1 MLSPTILLHQAT
13 VLVVDDE
20 EPLRLYV
27 SRIME
32 DEGYRTISA
41 GDGAEALMLLD
52 QCEDLVQLVITDISM
67 PNMGGLELAARLS
80 RRPHAPPVLFMS
92 GNYPDTQLTGPLL
105 TKPLLAKPFLPQDLG
120 RMVRRLMA
128 LEPAPTA
135 VRVES
140 LSVATRNSNRRGGIL
155 QRAPARAC

>member
-1 MLSPTILLHQAT
+1 MRDITGSASPEALTSAGEALSVTSPTTPLRQAT

-41 GDGAEALMLLD
+41 GDGAEALTLLD
-52 QCEDLVQLVITDISM
+52 QSEDLVQLVITDILM
-67 PNMGGLELAARLS
+67 PNMDGLELAARLA
-80 RRPHAPPVLFMS
+80 RRAHAPPVLFMS
-92 GNYPDTQLTGPLL
+92 GNKLINLNGPLL
-105 TKPLLAKPFLPQDLG
+105 TKPFLPQDLG

-128 LEPAPTA
+128 FQPGPL
-135 VRVES
+135 
-140 LSVATRNSNRRGGIL
+140 LVASGR
-155 QRAPARAC
+155 

>member
-52 QCEDLVQLVITDISM
+52 QSEDLVQLVITDISM

-80 RRPHAPPVLFMS
+80 RRPHALPVLFMS

-105 TKPLLAKPFLPQDLG
+105 TKPFLPQDLG

>member
-1 MLSPTILLHQAT
+1 MRDTRRSASPEALTSAREGLSVTSPTAPLRQAA

-41 GDGAEALMLLD
+41 GDGAEALRLLD
-52 QCEDLVQLVITDISM
+52 ESEELVQLVITDILM
-67 PNMGGLELAARLS
+67 PNMDGLELAARLA
-80 RRPHAPPVLFMS
+80 RRAHAPPVLFMS
-92 GNYPDTQLTGPLL
+92 GNSLDTTLNGPLL
-105 TKPLLAKPFLPQDLG
+105 SKPFLPGDLT

-128 LEPAPTA
+128 FQPGPL
-135 VRVES
+135 
-140 LSVATRNSNRRGGIL
+140 LVASGR
-155 QRAPARAC
+155 